1 MKPARTRA
9 LYVGSFDPITRGHLD
24 IVEKALRTFDLVHI
38 AVGTNP
44 LKAGLFG
51 VAERLDLIAASIAD
65 IALPIAPAPLAR
77 EVLRHTPPT
86 PLEIEQA
93 IEWVEDAVMPA
104 RARLPEAFELQVE
117 DALLRELVGSAGA
130 DPSTGG
136 VARLSIQDVEK
147 LFSRLVALSEG
158 RPATQDGLPSDGASA
173 ARLIILREVLHHWG
187 QDGVW
192 LV

>member
-1 MKPARTRA
+1 MTDTQPLLT
-9 LYVGSFDPITRGHLD
+9 
-24 IVEKALRTFDLVHI
+24 LRFQELTTQVQS
-38 AVGTNP
+38 APG
-44 LKAGLFG
+44 
-51 VAERLDLIAASIAD
+51 AD
-65 IALPIAPAPLAR
+65 SVVNLALPIAPAPLAR

-117 DALLRELVGSAGA
+117 DAPLRELVGSAGA

-136 VARLSIQDVEK
+136 VARLSIQDVEN

-173 ARLIILREVLHHWG
+173 TRLIILREVLHHWG
-187 QDGVW
+187 VQWIALAAQETTDNRTQFGSGP
-192 LV
+192 

>member
-1 MKPARTRA
+1 MNGTTPLLT
-9 LYVGSFDPITRGHLD
+9 
-24 IVEKALRTFDLVHI
+24 LRFQELLTQVCS
-38 AVGTNP
+38 AP
-44 LKAGLFG
+44 
-51 VAERLDLIAASIAD
+51 EAD
-65 IALPIAPAPLAR
+65 WVVNLSLPIAPATLAR
-77 EVLRHTPPT
+77 DVLRHTPPT

-93 IEWVEDAVMPA
+93 IERVEDAVMPA
-104 RARLPEAFELQVE
+104 RAHLPQAFALQVD
-117 DALLRELVGSAGA
+117 DAPLREMAGGAGA

-136 VARLSIQDVEK
+136 VARLSIQDVEN